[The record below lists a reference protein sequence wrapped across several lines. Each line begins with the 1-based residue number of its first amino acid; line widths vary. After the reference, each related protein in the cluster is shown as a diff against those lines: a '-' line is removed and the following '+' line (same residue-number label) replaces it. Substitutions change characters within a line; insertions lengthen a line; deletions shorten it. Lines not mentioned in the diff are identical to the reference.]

1 MRAPD
6 SARRPGSVSC
16 LEYMGS
22 LTISVAF
29 IAGLLLAGIL
39 ALLAFWRYK
48 KDSEQRFSH
57 RCEIFKREQALQ
69 LENRVNEKERDF
81 HKREADLE
89 QAHREREIE
98 VRGREEEADS
108 ALTALKKERELIDKR
123 RVELDEKYDVVERSE
138 DRLRDLIS
146 EYRTKLQEIGN
157 LSTEAARDNLVE
169 LVRHEMDEEIR
180 EMRDERLS
188 RSEKEIEAEARRTL
202 VACMQRLSSAPQED
216 ITATIVAIPTDDMKG
231 RIIGREGRNIKSFES
246 MTGTTLLIDETPDS
260 VLISSFDPV
269 RRETA
274 RIALESLIKDGRIH
288 PSSIEEAVNR
298 AEEEVKQSVVNSG
311 EDALRRLRLS
321 RMHPEVVSCLGK
333 LRFRLSNNQN
343 SLEHSIEV
351 ANLCSLVA
359 SELGLDTQ
367 LAKRAGLLH
376 DIGKVLDQEHEG
388 SHALAGSYFLK
399 RLGTEDKQVVN
410 AVAAHHGEI
419 EAESPYVA
427 LVMIADSLS
436 ATRPGVR
443 ADSLDGY
450 LHRVRSLEEIASSME
465 GVTEAYAIQ
474 AGREIRVIVSPDKVS
489 EPDAP
494 FLARKIRR
502 RIEDDLQYPGT
513 IRVTVIREQR
523 FSETAK

>member
-1 MRAPD
+1 MA
-6 SARRPGSVSC
+6 
-16 LEYMGS
+16 S
-22 LTISVAF
+22 LSISVAF
-29 IAGLLLAGIL
+29 LAGILIAGGL
-39 ALLAFWRYK
+39 ALLAF
-48 KDSEQRFSH
+48 QRFRKDQKERFAE
-57 RCEIFKREQALQ
+57 RCEIFKREQSLKLEELTNEQTRAF
-69 LENRVNEKERDF
+69 ENRKSS
-81 HKREADLE
+81 LE
-89 QAHREREIE
+89 QSLREREIE
-98 VRGREEEADS
+98 IRGREEEAES
-108 ALTALKKERELIDKR
+108 TLAAASKEQELIAR
-123 RVELDEKYDVVERSE
+123 RRAEVDARYEAVEQSE
-138 DRLRDLIS
+138 DRLRQLIKD
-146 EYRTKLQEIGN
+146 YREKL
-157 LSTEAARDNLVE
+157 EAVGDMSRETAREHLQTQ
-169 LVRHEMDEEIR
+169 VRHDVENEIRAMREEI
-180 EMRDERLS
+180 LG

-202 VACMQRLSSAPQED
+202 IACMQRLSSAPQED
-216 ITATIVAIPTDDMKG
+216 LTATIVPIPSDDMKG

-260 VLISSFDPV
+260 VLVSSFDPV

-288 PSSIEEAVNR
+288 PSSIEDAVNR
-298 AEEEVKQSVVNSG
+298 AEEEVKQSVVDSG

-321 RMHPEVVSCLGK
+321 RMHPEVVACLGK

-351 ANLCSLVA
+351 ANLCSLIA
-359 SELGLDTQ
+359 SELGLDTET
-367 LAKRAGLLH
+367 AKRSGLLH

-399 RLGTEDKQVVN
+399 RLGTEDTKVIN
-410 AVAAHHGEI
+410 AVAAHHGEVP
-419 EAESPYVA
+419 AESPYVA

-443 ADSLDGY
+443 ADSLEGY
-450 LHRVRSLEEIASSME
+450 LHRVRSLEDIANSME

-474 AGREIRVIVSPDKVS
+474 AGREIRVIVSPDKVG

-502 RIEDDLQYPGT
+502 RIEDELQYPGT

>member
-1 MRAPD
+1 M
-6 SARRPGSVSC
+6 GSVS
-16 LEYMGS
+16 S
-22 LTISVAF
+22 LVAF
-29 IAGLLLAGIL
+29 VAGMLFAGGFAFLGFKRFRRDQAERLA
-39 ALLAFWRYK
+39 
-48 KDSEQRFSH
+48 E
-57 RCEIFKREQALQ
+57 RCAIFEREQALRTEEWTSRQ
-69 LENRVNEKERDF
+69 ELAYQKKEAELESRLRKREIEAAAREEEVGTGMASLEKERVL
-81 HKREADLE
+81 LE
-89 QAHREREIE
+89 
-98 VRGREEEADS
+98 
-108 ALTALKKERELIDKR
+108 KR
-123 RVELDEKYDVVERSE
+123 RSELDERYVALEHST
-138 DRLRDLIS
+138 DRLRDLSS
-146 EYRTKLQEIGN
+146 EYRLRLQDVGQ
-157 LSTEAARDNLVE
+157 LSVEAAR
-169 LVRHEMDEEIR
+169 
-180 EMRDERLS
+180 ERLLGEVRQEMEGELRQLREEVLG
-188 RSEKEIEAEARRTL
+188 RSEKEMEEEARRTL
-202 VACMQRLSSAPQED
+202 IACMQRLSSGPQED
-216 ITATIVAIPTDDMKG
+216 ITATIVAIPSDDMKG

-298 AEEEVKQSVVNSG
+298 AEEEVKQSVVDSG
-311 EDALRRLRLS
+311 EDALRRLRLT
-321 RMHPEVVSCLGK
+321 RMHPEVVACLGR

-351 ANLCSLVA
+351 ANLCALMA

-367 LAKRAGLLH
+367 IAKRSGLLH

-399 RLGTEDKQVVN
+399 RLGTEDPRIVN

-419 EAESPYVA
+419 PAESPYVA

-450 LHRVRSLEEIASSME
+450 LHRVRSLEQIATSMK
-465 GVTEAYAIQ
+465 GVCEAYAIQ
-474 AGREIRVIVSPDKVS
+474 AGREIRVIVSPEKIS
-489 EPDAP
+489 EAEASQM
-494 FLARKIRR
+494 ARQIRR
-502 RIEDDLQYPGT
+502 RIEDELQYPGT

-523 FSETAK
+523 FSETAT